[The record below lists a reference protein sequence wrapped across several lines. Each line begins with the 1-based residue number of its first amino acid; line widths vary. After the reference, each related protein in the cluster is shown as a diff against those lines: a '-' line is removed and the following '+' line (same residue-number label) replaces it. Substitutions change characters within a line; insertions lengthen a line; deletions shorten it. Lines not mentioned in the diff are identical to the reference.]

1 MLAEMTNINKVQQL
15 FELKAA
21 PTCFGLIAP
30 VAVLQSKA
38 LVIVFALLSIFLSIG
53 IYRNLK
59 NSFKLFGDAKFSIF
73 LFVLFVCWIFST
85 LFWTVDFASSS
96 TKFLKLFTISLVGL
110 GVFIGL
116 ATINVSARIRIVNA
130 LVYGACGAVALVV
143 SRYFLFLI
151 LGDIEGG
158 QSSFF
163 SPSVLNPGLT
173 VITILLWPACMRLFV
188 QSRWKTL
195 GIFILAYG
203 VVLALSA
210 SGASMLALVVSGIMV
225 LASMWQRKFVMYL
238 LGGLTAVFMVTAHFV
253 TPQPT
258 SNTSVA
264 EKMSLLPQS
273 AQHRLYIWE
282 FTAKRALERPIR
294 GWGLDSSRSIP
305 GGHDRPPIG
314 ENYLPLHPHNGALQV
329 WLELGAP
336 GAIMGALLCALLIL
350 KLLNRSFI
358 NTKYVYG
365 AVVGSL
371 LSFIVVASTAY
382 SLWQSWWFATA
393 WMIAAALVVFSNQ
406 REASDKIKEEI

>member
-59 NSFKLFGDAKFSIF
+59 NSFKHFGDAKFLIF

-85 LFWTVDFASSS
+85 LFWTIDFASSS
-96 TKFLKLFTISLVGL
+96 TKFLKLFTISLMGL

-116 ATINVSARIRIVNA
+116 ASINVSARIRIVNA
-130 LVYGACGAVALVV
+130 LVYGACAAVALVV
-143 SRYFLFLI
+143 SRYCLFLI

-173 VITILLWPACMRLFV
+173 VITIMLWPACMRLFV

-195 GIFILAYG
+195 SIFLFSYV
-203 VVLALSA
+203 VVLALSD
-210 SGASMLALVVSGIMV
+210 SGASMLALFAGGVMV
-225 LASMWQRKFVMYL
+225 LASIWRRKVVMYL
-238 LGGLTAVFMVTAHFV
+238 LGGLTAVFMMTAPFV

-264 EKMSLLPQS
+264 EKMTFLPS
-273 AQHRLYIWE
+273 STQHRLYIWE
-282 FTAKRALERPIR
+282 FTANKALEKPFR
-294 GWGLDSSRSIP
+294 GWGIDSSRSIP
-305 GGHDRPPIG
+305 GGHDKPPIG
-314 ENYLPLHPHNGALQV
+314 QHYLPLHPHNGALQI

-336 GAIMGALLCALLIL
+336 GAIMGAILFALLIL
-350 KLLNRSFI
+350 KLLNRP
-358 NTKYVYG
+358 NVNNRYVS
-365 AVVGSL
+365 AALVGSL
-371 LSFIVVASTAY
+371 VSFLVVASTAY
-382 SLWQSWWFATA
+382 SLWQSWWFATG
-393 WMIAAALVVFSNQ
+393 WMVAGALFVFSKQ
-406 REASDKIKEEI
+406 SETLDKIREEA